1 MIICKN
7 DDGISTSRYNVRRED
22 KSSLV
27 ATNSKNERVA
37 TYLTVISYL
46 QLSENVRW
54 SFKWVIMENTIIGLC
69 VAGFVLLVSRSV
81 KRLCKNI

>member
-27 ATNSKNERVA
+27 AANSKKERVA
-37 TYLTVISYL
+37 TYLIVTS
-46 QLSENVRW
+46 
-54 SFKWVIMENTIIGLC
+54 
-69 VAGFVLLVSRSV
+69 
-81 KRLCKNI
+81 